1 MRVSMD
7 WIRDWI
13 DLPTG
18 ITAREVATRLID
30 AGLEVESVD
39 TLGEG
44 FSGTALVGRV
54 DQIEE
59 LTGFKKPIRW
69 CQVDVGSAAG
79 GVRGIICGA
88 SNFAEGDHVVVA
100 LPGTTLPGDFV
111 ISARE
116 TYGHTSDGMICSERE
131 LGLGDDHAGIIVLD
145 PADETTVGQDAAE
158 VLGLGTEILDIAV
171 TPDRGYALSIRGIAR
186 EVATAFGLEFT
197 DRSLDLV
204 ELPAPSDA
212 AAPWDCS
219 VADASVADLFTLRR
233 IVGFDPKAPTPAW
246 MRRRL
251 IAAGMRP
258 VSLAV
263 DVTNYVMLEHGQPL
277 HAFDGSTL
285 SGTVRADRAG
295 SDRSLVTLDHVER
308 TLDPD
313 DIVIRDDSGPIG
325 LAGTM
330 GGLATE
336 ITDDSTDIV
345 LEAAHFDPVA
355 VARTVRR
362 HRLPSEASRRFER
375 GVDRVIAPYASAH
388 AAQLLIQF
396 GGGAYVGMTA
406 WESPFEPTVV
416 TMPVDLA
423 SRTAGMPIDIDTV
436 VTRLQAVGCEVEID
450 TGSLTV
456 TIPTWRPDLTDPA
469 DLVEEVIRLGGY
481 DAVPSILPAA
491 PSGFGLTREQRLR
504 RRVALALAGTG
515 VVEVLSYPFIGSEDL
530 DALLIS
536 DDDVR
541 RAAPLLANPL
551 RDEQPMLRTTLLPGL
566 LAAVRRSLSRGSD
579 DIALSEMGRVFR
591 LREGQSPSGV
601 TDAPRPG
608 VHERPSSAQLA
619 ALEALLP
626 DQPRH
631 LATVFTGHRERAGWW
646 GPGVEFDWADA
657 IQAARDA
664 AAAVGL
670 ELEVAQGSDAPFHPG
685 RCAQLSVSGHVIG
698 YAGELHPRVIAAASI
713 PPRTAAFELDLDAL
727 IHHAID
733 AVPAPQVGTQPVA
746 KEDLALV
753 VAADV
758 PAADVAATVREGGG
772 DLLESVRL
780 FDVYTGP
787 QVPDGSKSLA
797 FSLRLRAP
805 DRTLSADDIA
815 AVRDGAL
822 ALATQRHGATL
833 RGS

>member
-7 WIRDWI
+7 WIRDWV
-13 DLPTG
+13 DLPAD
-18 ITAREVATRLID
+18 ITAREVAGCLID
-30 AGLEVESVD
+30 AGLEVESVE

-44 FSGTALVGRV
+44 FSGTVLVGRV
-54 DQIEE
+54 NQIEE
-59 LTGFKKPIRW
+59 LTEFKKPIRW
-69 CQVDVGSAAG
+69 CQVDVGAAAG

-100 LPGTTLPGDFV
+100 PPGTTLPGDFV
-111 ISARE
+111 ITARE

-131 LGLGDDHAGIIVLD
+131 LGLGEDHAGIIVVD
-145 PADETTVGQDAAE
+145 PADETTVGQDATDL
-158 VLGLGTEILDIAV
+158 LGLGTEILDIAV
-171 TPDRGYALSIRGIAR
+171 TPDRGYALSVRGIAR
-186 EVATAFGLEFT
+186 EVATAFALPFL
-197 DRSLDLV
+197 DRTMELV

-212 AAPWDCS
+212 AQPWGCS
-219 VADASVADLFTLRR
+219 VTDASVADLFTLRR

-285 SGTVRADRAG
+285 TGTVRADRAG
-295 SDRSLVTLDHVER
+295 TDRSLITLDHVER

-336 ITDDSTDIV
+336 ITGDSTDIV
-345 LEAAHFDPVA
+345 LEAAHFDPAA

-388 AAQLLIQF
+388 AAQLLLEH
-396 GGGAYVGMTA
+396 GGGTYVGMTA
-406 WESPFEPTVV
+406 WESPFVPTVIA
-416 TMPVDLA
+416 MPVDLA
-423 SRTAGMPIDIDTV
+423 SRTAGMPIDADIV
-436 VTRLQAVGCEVEID
+436 MSRLRAVGCEVDGDADMLSVI
-450 TGSLTV
+450 V
-456 TIPTWRPDLTDPA
+456 PTWRPDLTDPA

-481 DAVPSILPAA
+481 DVIPSILPAA

-515 VVEVLSYPFIGSEDL
+515 IVEVLSYPFIGPEDL
-530 DALLIS
+530 DVLQVT
-536 DDDVR
+536 DDDGR
-541 RAAPLLANPL
+541 RNAPLLANPL
-551 RDEQPMLRTTLLPGL
+551 REEQPMLRTTLLPGL
-566 LAAVRRSLSRGSD
+566 LAALRRSLSRGSD
-579 DIALSEMGRVFR
+579 DVALSEMGRVFR
-591 LREGQSPSGV
+591 LRKGQNARGV
-601 TDAPRPG
+601 VDPPRPG
-608 VHERPSSAQLA
+608 VQERPGAAELA

-631 LATVFTGHRERAGWW
+631 LAAVFAGHRERAGWW
-646 GPGVEFDWADA
+646 GPGNDYDWADA
-657 IQAARDA
+657 IQVARDA

-670 ELEVAQGSDAPFHPG
+670 ELTVKQGSDAPFHPG
-685 RCAQLSVSGHVIG
+685 RCAQLSAGTQLIG
-698 YAGELHPRVIAAASI
+698 YAGELHPRVIAAAGV
-713 PPRTAAFELDLDAL
+713 PVRTCAFELDLDAL
-727 IHHAID
+727 LDHAID
-733 AVPAPQVGTQPVA
+733 AVPAPLVGTQPVA

-753 VAADV
+753 VAGEV

-772 DLLESVRL
+772 DLVESVRL

-787 QVPDGSKSLA
+787 QVPEGAKSLA
-797 FSLRLRAP
+797 FSLRLRAV
-805 DRTLSADDIA
+805 DRTLSAEEIV

-822 ALATQRHGATL
+822 ALAAQRHGATL